1 MKKVIAALAILLAFI
16 GSSVYADDF
25 DVAAKHAIAV
35 EATTGKV
42 LYEKDATTPAGIASM
57 TKKY

>member
-42 LYEKDATTPAGIASM
+42 LYEKMLLHLLVSLL
-57 TKKY
+57 